1 MPSAWRL
8 SALLGFA
15 LLTPVGLP
23 AGGAD
28 RRLPE
33 VRRRGGLAEPLLIGD
48 AVRLHCAP
56 RWQAPV
62 LATLEPGATVRVM
75 RQWLAPQGGRWLH
88 VEAVSPAGRPSRGWL
103 AG

>member
-1 MPSAWRL
+1 
-8 SALLGFA
+8 
-15 LLTPVGLP
+15 
-23 AGGAD
+23 
-28 RRLPE
+28 
-33 VRRRGGLAEPLLIGD
+33 
-48 AVRLHCAP
+48 
-56 RWQAPV
+56 V